1 MRKPKPYDYSDPR
14 PPSRSQKKRDSTA
27 LQVLG
32 GKLAELPDS
41 ALKRLNL
48 PPRLAEAIADYKK
61 LTGHEA
67 RRRQLQFIGA
77 LMRETDTSP
86 LSRAVDD
93 MQAGNRSQARE
104 FHAVEGWRDA
114 LLAGDES
121 HLEDMVALA
130 PEEERAEVRS
140 RIRLLARNARAEAAK
155 NKPPRSSR
163 ALFRLLRE
171 LRAGGGDSASTG
183 GGAEDS
189 AEPLD
194 ATPEEAF
201 DEAPASAGKDDARFD
216 EPGPDG
222 RVKARF

>member
-1 MRKPKPYDYSDPR
+1 
-14 PPSRSQKKRDSTA
+14 
-27 LQVLG
+27 
-32 GKLAELPDS
+32 
-41 ALKRLNL
+41 
-48 PPRLAEAIADYKK
+48 
-61 LTGHEA
+61 
-67 RRRQLQFIGA
+67 
-77 LMRETDTSP
+77 MRETDTSP

-114 LLAGDES
+114 LLAGDEAQ
-121 HLEDMVALA
+121 LEDMVALA

-171 LRAGGGDSASTG
+171 LRAGVGAGV
-183 GGAEDS
+183 GAEAGAD
-189 AEPLD
+189 
-194 ATPEEAF
+194 EAF
-201 DEAPASAGKDDARFD
+201 SGAVIGADDGADDYANGGVDSQARNDPREGARHDDASFD